1 MMLRLNTPWQM
12 MTEIPMRWLCVAIL
26 GLATTASIVRADDW
40 PQWLGPKRNGGTSE
54 KVAPWKTS
62 PKVAWRLPVEKGFAS
77 PVVADGRVFVHAP
90 VKDQEAEEII
100 ALDAATGKE
109 VWRKSYERAAYKSI
123 LGRGPRAT
131 PMVAGNRVYACGIT
145 GVLTCCEADTGKR
158 LWLADTY
165 KTLGQTLPAFGVCCS
180 PLVVGNVVVV
190 SVGGKDSCLV
200 AYDADKGEMLW
211 KRYDEPAS
219 TSSPLL
225 FAAPGRAGKL
235 PDAVFMTSLRLLAVN
250 PLDGSLSWEFPLVFQ
265 PVGASTTPLSS
276 GDRLFT
282 STTTNG
288 TTAIQVSGAG
298 DKVATKQLWQNKDVT
313 SYFSTGTV
321 VNKEHLYLVSFT
333 GQPKPASAL
342 SCVEMSTGK
351 ELWKKEGVGYYHV
364 AVIRTGDNRLLLLSD
379 SGKLRLV
386 EADPKEYRELA
397 SAQVC
402 GGTFGVPALS
412 NGRLYVRDDKEL
424 VCLELPAP

>member
-1 MMLRLNTPWQM
+1 MRRLC
-12 MTEIPMRWLCVAIL
+12 LVVL
-26 GLATTASIVRADDW
+26 GLATLAASARADDW
-40 PQWLGPKRNGGTSE
+40 PQWLGPKRNGATTE
-54 KVAPWKTS
+54 KVAPWKGS
-62 PKVAWRLPVEKGFAS
+62 PRVAWRLPVEKGFAS

-100 ALDAATGKE
+100 ALDAVTGKE
-109 VWRKSYERAAYKSI
+109 VWRKSYERAPYKSI

-131 PMVAGNRVYACGIT
+131 PTVAGTRVYACGIT
-145 GVLTCCEADTGKR
+145 GVLTCWEPDTGRR

-165 KTLGQTLPAFGVCCS
+165 KTLGQPLPPFGVCCS

-190 SVGGKDSCLV
+190 SVGGKDACLV
-200 AYDADKGEMLW
+200 AYDAEKGAMLW
-211 KRYDEPAS
+211 KKYDEPAS

-225 FAAPGRAGKL
+225 FAAPGRPGKL
-235 PDAVFMTSLRLLAVN
+235 PDAVYMTSLRLLAVN

-265 PVGASTTPLSS
+265 PVGASTTPLWS
-276 GDRLFT
+276 GDRIFT

-288 TTAIQVSGAG
+288 TTAIQVSATG
-298 DKVATKQLWQNKDVT
+298 DKVATKQLWQIKDVT
-313 SYFSTGTV
+313 GYFSTGTV

-333 GQPKPASAL
+333 GQPTPSSAL
-342 SCVEMSTGK
+342 SCVELDSGK
-351 ELWKKEGVGYYHV
+351 ELWKKNDVGYYHV

-386 EADPKEYRELA
+386 DADPKGYRELA

-424 VCLELPAP
+424 VCLDLSAP